1 MNKIKLNKP
10 ICYLI
15 CGFLGAGKT
24 AYAQKLAKE
33 TGTIHL
39 NPDEWCI
46 KLFSK
51 EEYEQNW
58 NKCFSETIDYLWKKA
73 EEYAKNGKSVIF
85 DMGFWTKL
93 SRDEATQRAKDFG
106 FNPVIH
112 FLNVPDKILKQRI
125 SARKGKIAEYNLKHF
140 DELKK
145 QFESP
150 AKPEEYL
157 TPLDTII

>member
-1 MNKIKLNKP
+1 MSLP
-10 ICYLI
+10 TCYLI

-24 AYAQKLAKE
+24 TYSQKLSKE
-33 TGTIHL
+33 TGAIHL
-39 NPDEWCI
+39 NPDEWCM

-58 NKCFSETIDYLWKKA
+58 SKCFSETIEHLWKKA
-73 EEYAKNGKSVIF
+73 EEYAKNKKSVIF

-93 SRDEATQRAKDFG
+93 SRDEATQRAKDLG

-112 FLNVPDKILKQRI
+112 FLNVPDEILKQRI
-125 SARKGKIAEYNLKHF
+125 SAREGTIAEYNLKHF

-145 QFESP
+145 QFEVP
-150 AKPEEYL
+150 TKTEKYVKY
-157 TPLDTII
+157 DNY

>member
-1 MNKIKLNKP
+1 MTVP
-10 ICYLI
+10 VCYLI

-24 AYAQKLAKE
+24 TYSKKLSNE
-33 TGTIHL
+33 TGAIHL

-58 NKCFSETIDYLWKKA
+58 DACFSKTIEYLWKEA
-73 EEYAKNGKSVIF
+73 EEYAKQGTSLIF

-93 SRDEATQRAKDFG
+93 SRDEAIKKASELG
-106 FNPVIH
+106 FLPIIH
-112 FLNVPDKILKQRI
+112 YISAPDDILKQRI
-125 SARKGKIAEYNLKHF
+125 TSRKGTIADYNLKHF

-145 QFESP
+145 QFEEP
-150 AKPEEYL
+150 KDIEQAIKIKNY
-157 TPLDTII
+157 

>member
-1 MNKIKLNKP
+1 MNKTETP
-10 ICYLI
+10 TCYLI

-24 AYAQKLAKE
+24 TYSRKLAKE
-33 TGTIHL
+33 TRAIHL

-58 NKCFSETIDYLWKKA
+58 SKCFSETIEHLWKKA

-93 SRDEATQRAKDFG
+93 SRDEATQRARDLG

-112 FLNVPDKILKQRI
+112 LNVPDEILKQRI
-125 SARKGKIAEYNLKHF
+125 SARKGTIAEYNLKHF

-145 QFESP
+145 QFEVP
-150 AKPEEYL
+150 TKTEKYFI
-157 TPLDTII
+157 PLDTTT